1 MPCGTESKRNEA
13 WWIKEAEKVRFSS
26 HHLRVQATKG
36 GSAFMGGVDPSKHH
50 EGCSHY
56 AILLF

>member
-1 MPCGTESKRNEA
+1 MDQRGRKDKVLKSSFESASN
-13 WWIKEAEKVRFSS
+13 
-26 HHLRVQATKG
+26 KG